1 MDKPDL
7 PQLEYPTLQNA
18 IWSRNNFNGGW
29 GLIALD
35 VETIWNKN
43 YSVATMGLDRYAK
56 HPDFRVTIV
65 SLVTDDGFEWVGD
78 PRDLPADI
86 LNGQSIC
93 AHNAE
98 FDSVCCRMA
107 MVRGQMPKFTPKEW
121 VCTADMASFYQLP
134 RSLAGAYKALFEEEL
149 AKDARESASAYSLN
163 DSF

>member
-1 MDKPDL
+1 M
-7 PQLEYPTLQNA
+7 
-18 IWSRNNFNGGW
+18 
-29 GLIALD
+29 IALD

-65 SLVTDDGFEWVGD
+65 SLVADDGFEWVGD

-107 MVRGQMPKFTPKEW
+107 MAGSDATVYSKGMG
-121 VCTADMASFYQLP
+121 MYGGHGILLP
-134 RSLAGAYKALFEEEL
+134 APEVIGGCI
-149 AKDARESASAYSLN
+149 
-163 DSF
+163 